1 MTIMLN
7 SSSVLQLIALGFEP
21 CVVRG

>member
-7 SSSVLQLIALGFEP
+7 SSSVLQLIALGFEH